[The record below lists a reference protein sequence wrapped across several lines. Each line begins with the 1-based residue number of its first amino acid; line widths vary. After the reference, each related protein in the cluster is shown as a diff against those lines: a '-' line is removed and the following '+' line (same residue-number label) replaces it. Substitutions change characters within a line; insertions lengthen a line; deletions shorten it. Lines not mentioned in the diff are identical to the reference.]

1 MGEGG
6 RNKSLSLVSDPGP
19 GLGSPDLQSRVF
31 VPCEG
36 SSCPQLLPIRRL
48 RQEKKE
54 RRLTEYRSHS
64 VWRQAGRALAPE
76 AERNTGHKMG
86 EPGAV

>member
-1 MGEGG
+1 MGD

-31 VPCEG
+31 VPCGG
-36 SSCPQLLPIRRL
+36 SSCPQLLPSRRL
-48 RQEKKE
+48 RQEKGK

-64 VWRQAGRALAPE
+64 VWRQSGRVLAPE
-76 AERNTGHKMG
+76 AEKHGPRDG
-86 EPGAV
+86 